1 MGLEL
6 GDGCLFSV
14 FGKEVVYNCAVCMY
28 VCMYVCTVV
37 EHDRVVFC
45 MVRRRKM
52 ELL

>member
-6 GDGCLFSV
+6 GDGCLISV

>member
-1 MGLEL
+1 MDVCLAFL
-6 GDGCLFSV
+6 GRRLYITV
-14 FGKEVVYNCAVCMY
+14 RY